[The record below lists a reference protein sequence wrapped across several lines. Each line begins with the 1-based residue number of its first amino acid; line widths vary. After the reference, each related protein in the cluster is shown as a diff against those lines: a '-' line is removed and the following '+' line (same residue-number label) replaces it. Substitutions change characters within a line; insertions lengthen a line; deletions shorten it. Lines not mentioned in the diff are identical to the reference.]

1 MTWLK
6 LSQIAE
12 MTGGTLHG
20 ADVAVE
26 SVSTDSR
33 NTASAQLFIAIK
45 GERFDAHD
53 FVADLAG
60 KAGGALVHKLIDCDL
75 PQVLVEDTHKALGD
89 LAAQWRKTLS
99 LPVIALTGSN
109 GKTTVKE
116 MLASILSEK
125 GNVIAT
131 IGNLNNDIGMP
142 LTLLRMRKEHDFA
155 VIEMG
160 ANHFGEIAYLT
171 QIAQPDVAIL
181 NNAGAAHLEGFG
193 DIKGVSRAKSE
204 IFAGLSD
211 SGVAI
216 LNGDDEYADYWNEV
230 CEEKRTVI
238 FGLESGEDIRGEVLE
253 SGYLLINPHR
263 HGIEVKLKLLGEHNA
278 MNALAAT
285 SAAVVVGATAEE
297 IKAGLEKL
305 QPVAGRLA
313 PVDAKRGAI
322 LIDDTYNANPTSL
335 QMGVNVLAKRKGTKI
350 LVLGDMGELGDGVAQ
365 MHFDIGIQAKK
376 AGIDHLYCLGKYS
389 RQACEAFGEGFSNK
403 PDGTQAKNFMEVDE
417 LIATLEPLVQEKT
430 TILIKGSR
438 AMKMERVVKAFSNKG
453 DV

>member
-1 MTWLK
+1 MTWLT

-12 MTGGTLHG
+12 MTNGTLHG
-20 ADVAVE
+20 ADMPVE

-33 NTASAQLFIAIK
+33 NVAGDQLFIAIK
-45 GERFDAHD
+45 GERFDAHT
-53 FVADLAG
+53 FVKELAD
-60 KAGGALVHKLIDCDL
+60 KAAGALVHELIDCDL

-89 LAAQWRKTLS
+89 LAKAWRQNLS

-116 MLASILSEK
+116 MLASILSEE
-125 GNVIAT
+125 GRVLST

-142 LTLLRMRKEHDFA
+142 LTLLRMREDHDYA

-171 QIAQPDVAIL
+171 QIAQPDVALI

-204 IFAGLSD
+204 IFAGLD
-211 SGVAI
+211 NSGVAI
-216 LNGDDEYADYWNEV
+216 FNADDDYAGYWREV
-230 CEEKRTVI
+230 CKEKRVLT
-238 FGLESGEDIRGEVLE
+238 FGVESGEDARGEVDE
-253 SGYLLINPHR
+253 NGNLLINFQQQN
-263 HGIEVKLKLLGEHNA
+263 IEVKLKLLGNHNA

-285 SAAVVVGATAEE
+285 AASLAVGAAANSV
-297 IKAGLEKL
+297 KVGLEKL
-305 QPVAGRLA
+305 QPVKGRLA
-313 PVDAKRGAI
+313 PIAATRGAT

-335 QMGVNVLAKRKGTKI
+335 QMGINVLAKREGVKI

-365 MHFDIGIQAKK
+365 MHYDIGTQVKK
-376 AGIDHLYCLGKYS
+376 SGIDQLYCFGEYS
-389 RQACEAFGEGFSNK
+389 KQACEAFGDNL
-403 PDGTQAKNFMEVDE
+403 DGTPSESFTDMDT
-417 LIATLEPLVQEKT
+417 LIKKLEPVVQAKT

-438 AMKMERVVKAFSNKG
+438 AMKMERVVNAFSMEGNS
-453 DV
+453 